1 MLAEDLRQSEI
12 NVGTLGHV
20 DHGKTTLVQALT
32 GVWASRHSEE
42 LRRGITIKLGYA
54 DVIFYRCGG
63 CQPPLC
69 YGIDPTCRNCGGPA
83 TPLRKVSFVDA
94 PGHEVLMTTMLSG
107 AAVMDA
113 AIFVIGADEIC
124 PQPQTRE
131 HLLAARTMGIK
142 HMVVVQNK
150 IDLVSRERAIQS
162 YQEIKG
168 FLSDSEYAEV
178 PIIPVSAQRRL
189 NIDLL
194 IEAIEQ
200 FLPTPKR
207 DTSLDPLAFTIRTF
221 DVNRPGTSVSDLRGG
236 VLGGTLVQGELRVGD
251 EVEIRPGARIRAG
264 NAYETIP
271 LQTVLTSIRIGET
284 FVEKVGCGGLV
295 GMGTSL
301 DPSLTKGDGL
311 VGNLIG
317 RTGSLP
323 PPTDSLRLQYKLFN
337 EVVGMKES
345 VAVESLKT
353 GEALAMNV
361 GVAITSGRASSVGKD
376 SFDIKLTRPVCILP
390 KQRVAISR
398 NIAGRWRLIG
408 YGVAA

>member
-1 MLAEDLRQSEI
+1 
-12 NVGTLGHV
+12 
-20 DHGKTTLVQALT
+20 LT

-54 DVIFYRCGG
+54 DVVFYKCGS
-63 CQPPLC
+63 CPPPLC
-69 YGIDPTCRNCGGPA
+69 YGMDPTCKNCGGTA
-83 TPLRKVSFVDA
+83 IPLRKVSFVDA

-162 YQEIKG
+162 YQEIKDFMSG
-168 FLSDSEYAEV
+168 SEYADV
-178 PIIPVSAQRRL
+178 PIIPVSAQRKL

-194 IEAIEQ
+194 IEAIEKY
-200 FLPTPKR
+200 LPTPER
-207 DTSLDPLAFTIRTF
+207 DTSLNPLAFTIRTF
-221 DVNRPGTSVSDLRGG
+221 DVNRPGTSISDLKGG
-236 VLGGTLVQGELRVGD
+236 VLGGTLVQGVLRVGD

-271 LQTVLTSIRIGET
+271 LQTEVMSIRIGET

-295 GMGTSL
+295 GIGTSL

-311 VGNLIG
+311 VGNMVG
-317 RTGSLP
+317 RLGSLP
-323 PPTDSLRLQYKLFN
+323 PPTDSLRLEYKLFN
-337 EVVGMKES
+337 EVVGMKEAM
-345 VAVESLKT
+345 AVEPLKA

-361 GVAITSGRASSVGKD
+361 GVAITSGRTSSVSND
-376 SFDIKLTRPVCILP
+376 AFDIKLMRPVCILP

>member
-1 MLAEDLRQSEI
+1 MPAEDLRQSEI
-12 NVGTLGHV
+12 NIGTLGHV

-32 GVWASRHSEE
+32 GIWASRHSEE

-54 DVIFYRCGG
+54 DVVFYKCGG
-63 CQPPLC
+63 CPPPSC
-69 YGIDPTCRNCGGPA
+69 YGIDPTCKSCGGPA
-83 TPLRKVSFVDA
+83 VPLRKVSFVDA

-113 AIFVIGADEIC
+113 AIFVIGSDEIC

-162 YQEIKG
+162 YQEIKD
-168 FLSDSEYAEV
+168 FLSGSEYAEV

-194 IEAIEQ
+194 IEAIER
-200 FLPTPKR
+200 FLPTPER
-207 DTSLDPLAFTIRTF
+207 DTMLDPLAFTIRTF
-221 DVNRPGTSVSDLRGG
+221 DVNRPGTSISDLKGG
-236 VLGGTLVQGELRVGD
+236 VLGGTLIQGELRVGD
-251 EVEIRPGARIRAG
+251 ELEIRPGARVRAG
-264 NAYETIP
+264 NTYETIP
-271 LQTVLTSIRIGET
+271 LQTELLSIRIGEA

-311 VGNLIG
+311 VGNLVG
-317 RTGSLP
+317 RSGSLP
-323 PPTDSLRLQYKLFN
+323 PPTDNLRLEYRLFD
-337 EVVGMKES
+337 EVVGMKEA
-345 VAVESLKT
+345 VAVEPLKT

-361 GVAITSGRASSVGKD
+361 GVAITSGRTSSISKD
-376 SFDIKLTRPVCILP
+376 AFEIKLMRPVCILP

-408 YGVAA
+408 YGIAA